1 MKSMKNY
8 SNYIAKSSRISWM
21 MAVMIFLLS
30 CSNEEVISQNKG
42 AVTQIMQGIAANV
55 PYIQSVESESVYP
68 ICDGIQITDVNFTYC
83 TKPTRM
89 LIATI
94 DLTKNVTL
102 VTSTADDRDAMGVVQ
117 PIDIQA
123 MKAENG
129 GKKVWLGINGDF
141 GGYYEQEGVWSS
153 AGVFYKNGK
162 AIKDKAAA
170 GFDNVFCMLN
180 DGSARLCSYTEFQEI
195 KSNARYALGGY
206 QRLVENGETREFDV
220 NDISM
225 LFHPRT
231 FMGISKDN
239 KTVYLFVLDG
249 RQPAYSNGMR
259 LDDVKLLCQ
268 GAGCYQAVN
277 LDGGGSSIM
286 VHRVEKNGTVSF
298 DIMNKP
304 SDGSSRAV
312 VNGLLVVEK
321 K

>member
-1 MKSMKNY
+1 
-8 SNYIAKSSRISWM
+8 
-21 MAVMIFLLS
+21 
-30 CSNEEVISQNKG
+30 
-42 AVTQIMQGIAANV
+42 
-55 PYIQSVESESVYP
+55 
-68 ICDGIQITDVNFTYC
+68 
-83 TKPTRM
+83 
-89 LIATI
+89 
-94 DLTKNVTL
+94 
-102 VTSTADDRDAMGVVQ
+102 
-117 PIDIQA
+117 
-123 MKAENG
+123 
-129 GKKVWLGINGDF
+129 
-141 GGYYEQEGVWSS
+141 
-153 AGVFYKNGK
+153 
-162 AIKDKAAA
+162 
-170 GFDNVFCMLN
+170 
-180 DGSARLCSYTEFQEI
+180 
-195 KSNARYALGGY
+195 
-206 QRLVENGETREFDV
+206 
-220 NDISM
+220 M